1 MPESPKVLIA
11 DDEPALRSLLKTNLS
26 FEGFETLTASNGE
39 EALRVIREEA
49 PDVVLLDVM
58 MPVLDGWQVLEE
70 LSKSDNRHTRVILVT
85 AKADSE
91 AQLQGWELGCDEYL
105 TKPFDLDDMIER
117 IVEVTDRD
125 AASTEERRLARIREL
140 KELGSSRSSVD
151 QTR

>member
-1 MPESPKVLIA
+1 MSDNPKVLIA

-39 EALRVIREEA
+39 EALRVIRDEA

-58 MPVLDGWQVLEE
+58 MPVMDGWQVLEE
-70 LSKSDNRHTRVILVT
+70 LSKNENRQTKVILVS
-85 AKADSE
+85 AKATSE

-117 IVEVTDRD
+117 IMEVAER
-125 AASTEERRLARIREL
+125 STAQSQERRAERIRLL
-140 KELGSSRSSVD
+140 KG
-151 QTR
+151 

>member
-1 MPESPKVLIA
+1 MPDGPKILIA

-70 LSKSDNRHTRVILVT
+70 LSKTDNRHTRVILVT

-105 TKPFDLDDMIER
+105 TKPFDLDVMIDR
-117 IVEVTDRD
+117 IVEVADRD
-125 AASTEERRLARIREL
+125 SVQTEERRSERIREL
-140 KELGSSRSSVD
+140 KQMNSSRSAVE

>member
-1 MPESPKVLIA
+1 MSEIPKVLIA

-39 EALRVIREEA
+39 EALRVIRDEA

-70 LSKSDNRHTRVILVT
+70 LSKNENRQTKVILVT
-85 AKADSE
+85 AKATSE

-117 IVEVTDRD
+117 IMEVAER
-125 AASTEERRLARIREL
+125 STAQSQERREERIRSL
-140 KELGSSRSSVD
+140 KS
-151 QTR
+151 

>member
-1 MPESPKVLIA
+1 MSDNPKVLIA

-39 EALRVIREEA
+39 EALRVIRDEA

-58 MPVLDGWQVLEE
+58 MPVMDGWQVLEE
-70 LSKSDNRHTRVILVT
+70 LSKNENRQTKVILVT
-85 AKADSE
+85 AKATSE

-117 IVEVTDRD
+117 IMEVAER
-125 AASTEERRLARIREL
+125 STAQSQERRAERIRLL
-140 KELGSSRSSVD
+140 KG
-151 QTR
+151 